1 MSKSEEDTRLHRL
14 CHDGTVEEVKS
25 FAEQLGT
32 VDAFADRLAG
42 RKGVFGYTPLHEA
55 VAGGNHEVLDYL
67 LTTTSSAHVNSRSGS
82 GYTLLHLAAS
92 SGHISCLQVLL
103 KNGADISIT
112 DEFGKTP
119 KQTAELSG
127 KGRAVRILRSEGAY
141 FVSAHIG
148 NDCDVD

>member
-67 LTTTSSAHVNSRSGS
+67 LTMTSSAHIMSTVAVAAVTPC
-82 GYTLLHLAAS
+82 YILLPA
-92 SGHISCLQVLL
+92 
-103 KNGADISIT
+103 ADISRVY
-112 DEFGKTP
+112 EF
-119 KQTAELSG
+119 
-127 KGRAVRILRSEGAY
+127 
-141 FVSAHIG
+141 
-148 NDCDVD
+148 C